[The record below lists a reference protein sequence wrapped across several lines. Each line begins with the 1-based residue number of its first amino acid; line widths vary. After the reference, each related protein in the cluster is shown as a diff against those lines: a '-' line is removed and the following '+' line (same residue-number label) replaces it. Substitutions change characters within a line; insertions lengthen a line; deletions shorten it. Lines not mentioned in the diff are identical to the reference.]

1 MFFFESKVKRL
12 DDDGEFASLLSKP
25 QTWRR
30 EKDWKDV
37 KGTCSDGLS
46 SWIVEIQNVES
57 WIVDLKDICVYI
69 YTYLFGICMIMYV
82 YTCI

>member
-1 MFFFESKVKRL
+1 MDVDTEKVSGSACFFFESKVKRL
-12 DDDGEFASLLSKP
+12 DDDGEFALLLSKP

-46 SWIVEIQNVES
+46 SWIVEIQNE
-57 WIVDLKDICVYI
+57 
-69 YTYLFGICMIMYV
+69 M
-82 YTCI
+82 